1 VGTQPAGAA
10 AGDCHRSV
18 SGLNRQASNANRRKS
33 IHSKINSK
41 IDKKVD
47 QE

>member
-1 VGTQPAGAA
+1 VGSQPAGAA
-10 AGDCHRSV
+10 AWDCHRSV

-33 IHSKINSK
+33 IHSKI
-41 IDKKVD
+41 DKKVD